1 MQYNISRD
9 FEAMA
14 AWDYLYKFDTPLE
27 AMYTPGKPEFR
38 IGSNEWHNE
47 LSRDLFDYFRHRRT
61 TAIDTWRRIPDDCRG
76 TSTEYP
82 ADFMREYG
90 IDIARVSG
98 TDDRT
103 GNYIYSIYHFGDGES
118 FCKCYGMP
126 VTAFTLSEQLHL
138 GQLQRLSEQHSR
150 W

>member
-1 MQYNISRD
+1 MQYNISRE

-27 AMYTPGKPEFR
+27 AMYTPEQYKRKSDRNDPFD
-38 IGSNEWHNE
+38 
-47 LSRDLFDYFRHRRT
+47 DLRHRRT

-82 ADFMREYG
+82 ADFMRECG

-126 VTAFTLSEQLHL
+126 VTSFTLSEQLHL

>member
-14 AWDYLYKFDTPLE
+14 SWDYLYKFDTPLE
-27 AMYTPGKPEFR
+27 AMYTPEPYKYKSDRNDPFY
-38 IGSNEWHNE
+38 
-47 LSRDLFDYFRHRRT
+47 DLRHRRT

-103 GNYIYSIYHFGDGES
+103 GNYIYSIYHFNDGES

-126 VTAFTLSEQLHL
+126 VTSFTLGEQLHMERIR
-138 GQLQRLSEQHSR
+138 RLSEQHSR

>member
-9 FEAMA
+9 FKAMA

-38 IGSNEWHNE
+38 IGSNEWTNE
-47 LSRDLFDYFRHRRT
+47 LEHNLFDYFRHRRT

-82 ADFMREYG
+82 ADFMRDG
-90 IDIARVSG
+90 MSICRVTG
-98 TDDRT
+98 TDPRT
-103 GNYIYSIYHFGDGES
+103 GNFIYELFEFNDGES
-118 FCKCYGMP
+118 FCRCVGEPIRY
-126 VTAFTLSEQLHL
+126 SSNQYRYH
-138 GQLQRLSEQHSR
+138 
-150 W
+150 